1 MALSQVFGELVG
13 VWCASTWEALGKP
26 SKFSLVELGPGRGTL
41 MSDLLR
47 ATSKFKA
54 FTAAMDVHMV
64 EVSPKLREMQ
74 REKLRCSGGGGGGG
88 GGDGPAATR
97 VKDLLDG
104 VRVASN
110 PLAAKKDASDGG
122 DDAGDESKETP
133 AAGEAGAAAATSEL
147 NGRPVRWH
155 DTFDAVPEGP
165 IIVIAHEFFDA
176 MPVHQFTRTE
186 RGWCEKLVALKAAP
200 AKRAKKE
207 GEEGDEETEAAAA
220 ADDGALE
227 LVLSP
232 GLTPAGALMIPRRL
246 DGLPAERKESIRQL
260 EISPRS
266 VAIWERVAGRLRVH
280 PGAALAVDYGSEG
293 PTGNTLQA
301 IKDHKFV
308 DLLAD
313 PGTADLSA
321 YVDFGAMRKVIE
333 DGPSFARD
341 GVRCYGPTTQR
352 DLLGSLQIG
361 ARLERL
367 VKECGSEEE
376 ADRLIEGCTRLM
388 AGDEG
393 EGEGGS
399 ADPGLGI
406 RYKALAMVSKGVG
419 APVGFVE

>member
-1 MALSQVFGELVG
+1 M
-13 VWCASTWEALGKP
+13 
-26 SKFSLVELGPGRGTL
+26 
-41 MSDLLR
+41 
-47 ATSKFKA
+47 
-54 FTAAMDVHMV
+54 
-64 EVSPKLREMQ
+64 
-74 REKLRCSGGGGGGG
+74 
-88 GGDGPAATR
+88 
-97 VKDLLDG
+97 
-104 VRVASN
+104 
-110 PLAAKKDASDGG
+110 
-122 DDAGDESKETP
+122 
-133 AAGEAGAAAATSEL
+133 
-147 NGRPVRWH
+147 
-155 DTFDAVPEGP
+155 
-165 IIVIAHEFFDA
+165 IAHEFFDA

-321 YVDFGAMRKVIE
+321 YVDFGAMRQVIE
-333 DGPSFARD
+333 RRADGEPSSGESESQPGK
-341 GVRCYGPTTQR
+341 GVRCYGPDDAAR
-352 DLLGSLQIG
+352 PALGSLQ
-361 ARLERL
+361 L
-367 VKECGSEEE
+367 
-376 ADRLIEGCTRLM
+376 
-388 AGDEG
+388 
-393 EGEGGS
+393 GS
-399 ADPGLGI
+399 AGTIAGSGGGVRAARKRRSACHRGVRAAGRPGTSCARAQGG
-406 RYKALAMVSKGVG
+406 RAGPG
-419 APVGFVE
+419 

>member
-1 MALSQVFGELVG
+1 MQEALTHPEYGYYMHRDVFGARGDFVTSPEISQVFGELVG

-88 GGDGPAATR
+88 GGD
-97 VKDLLDG
+97 
-104 VRVASN
+104 
-110 PLAAKKDASDGG
+110 
-122 DDAGDESKETP
+122 
-133 AAGEAGAAAATSEL
+133 AGAAAATSEL

-186 RGWCEKLVALKAAP
+186 RGWCEKL
-200 AKRAKKE
+200 
-207 GEEGDEETEAAAA
+207 TEAAAA